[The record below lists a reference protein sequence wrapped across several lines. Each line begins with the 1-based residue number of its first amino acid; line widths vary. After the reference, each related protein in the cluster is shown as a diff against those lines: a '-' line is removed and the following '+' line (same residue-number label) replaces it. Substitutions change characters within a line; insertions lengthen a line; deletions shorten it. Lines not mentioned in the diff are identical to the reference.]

1 MDTGLNAV
9 KTGSNKVV
17 HRAGE
22 FLGNKIADAIAK
34 SNNYKVAKADKNPR
48 NVEKINVSPEKR
60 DQILKKNFEKYY
72 KNGTL

>member
-34 SNNYKVAKADKNPR
+34 SNNYKVAKTDKNPR